1 MKGKLIP
8 TLGLTAA
15 LLVTGC
21 ATKDPL
27 ARFYQP
33 YQGISTNYPV
43 GPGSYVTEKDGIT
56 IYHSLP
62 PAPYT
67 ILGRFDR
74 PNLPANKLA
83 RSAKFHQA
91 DAVFLSEYDVT
102 GLRTDHG
109 MLLWGN
115 GIAAQTPTTTIPVSK
130 TIAHAYLIKF
140 IK

>member
-1 MKGKLIP
+1 MKNKFFLFVS
-8 TLGLTAA
+8 LTA
-15 LLVTGC
+15 LLLAIGC

-33 YQGISTNYPV
+33 YQGINTNCPV

-56 IYHSLP
+56 IYHGLP
-62 PAPYT
+62 PTPYT

-74 PNLPANKLA
+74 PNLPAYKLA

-130 TIAHAYLIKF
+130 TITHAYLIKF
-140 IK
+140 VK